1 MGMGLALLASLNP
14 LWAGMVINFQYKPP
28 LPKGGIKG
36 GIVAFISEFGG
47 NLSVALLR
55 DFSASLTLF
64 VSVEMTA

>member
-28 LPKGGIKG
+28 LPKG